1 MLILAL
7 EKIDDYNKGFSDF
20 SQIEDV
26 VQEFLFQSQ
35 VFAHKSGNF
44 KVDRKAILKIE
55 LTLKALGDEFEQR
68 WNEERRKEVT
78 EELSVIDEPASKSDE
93 EFISEYSLWE
103 RRGEI
108 LESDEERIYGR
119 GIPEEQSP
127 QANGDLFVSE
137 EILLERACYTNVD

>member
-1 MLILAL
+1 MNL
-7 EKIDDYNKGFSDF
+7 NSDGM
-20 SQIEDV
+20 
-26 VQEFLFQSQ
+26 
-35 VFAHKSGNF
+35 K
-44 KVDRKAILKIE
+44 
-55 LTLKALGDEFEQR
+55 
-68 WNEERRKEVT
+68 KEVT

>member
-68 WNEERRKEVT
+68 WNEER
-78 EELSVIDEPASKSDE
+78 SH
-93 EFISEYSLWE
+93 
-103 RRGEI
+103 
-108 LESDEERIYGR
+108 
-119 GIPEEQSP
+119 
-127 QANGDLFVSE
+127 
-137 EILLERACYTNVD
+137 